1 MKRLLSTTFIADL
14 LDVEG
19 KLKRLLEYVKR
30 ENTLDV
36 EIRENYIN
44 IYYRGGNALKVTE
57 IDNKR
62 YDYHFDREYLKAATF
77 IIEESINAY
86 KTKLDWNNYFPLVKQ
101 AMDFYF
107 TKYSKE
113 EREYQQIVVRENNY
127 SSIANSTD
135 YFIVDIEYDNRKN
148 ARFDIVAIEWKSD
161 ASIRKLKNGHK
172 PKLVVI
178 EMKYGDGAFRGSA
191 GIKEHIKDFEDFIV
205 NPQTVSEFKEEML
218 GAFRQKRQLGLIPC
232 LSGDGNLNDVT
243 QFADEIEMMF
253 LIANHDPA
261 SSILQTELS
270 GFNNQ
275 NIKFITSNFTGFGL
289 FKENVF
295 DYEQFSQRFKSQ
307 I

>member
-1 MKRLLSTTFIADL
+1 MKRLLSTTFTADL
-14 LDVEG
+14 LKG
-19 KLKRLLEYVKR
+19 KLLEYVKR
-30 ENTLDV
+30 DITLDV

-44 IYYRGGNALKVTE
+44 IYYRGGNVLKLTE
-57 IDNKR
+57 IGDKR
-62 YDYHFDREYLKAATF
+62 YDYHFDREYFKVATF
-77 IIEESINAY
+77 LSEEIINAF
-86 KTKLDWNNYFPLVKQ
+86 KTKLDWNNYFPAVKQ
-101 AMDFYF
+101 GMDFYF

-113 EREYQQIVVRENNY
+113 EREYQQLVVRENNY

-148 ARFDIVAIEWKSD
+148 ARFDIVAVEWKSD

-191 GIKEHIKDFEDFIV
+191 GISKHVTDFNNFIA

-218 GAFRQKRQLGLIPC
+218 SAFRQKRQLGLIPC
-232 LSGDGNLNDVT
+232 LSGNGNINDIV

-261 SSILQTELS
+261 SSILQTELNNL
-270 GFNNQ
+270 GNQ
-275 NIKFITSNFTGFGL
+275 NVKFIASNFSGYGL

-295 DYEQFSQRFKSQ
+295 DYPEFMQRFQSQ

>member
-1 MKRLLSTTFIADL
+1 MKRLLSDTFIANL
-14 LDVEG
+14 QKV
-19 KLKRLLEYVKR
+19 KLLEYVKR
-30 ENTLDV
+30 DNTLDI

-44 IYYRGGNALKVTE
+44 IYYRGGNALKVSE
-57 IDNKR
+57 ISDKR
-62 YDYHFDREYLKAATF
+62 YDYHFDSKYLALASF
-77 IIEESINAY
+77 ISLETITSY
-86 KTKLDWNNYFPLVKQ
+86 KTNLDWNNYFPMAKQ
-101 AMDFYF
+101 AMDMYF
-107 TKYSKE
+107 TRYNKE
-113 EREYQQIVVRENNY
+113 EREYQQLVVRENNS

-135 YFIVDIEYDNRKN
+135 YFIIDIEYDNHKN
-148 ARFDIVAIEWKSD
+148 ARFDIVAIEWISD
-161 ASIRKLKNGHK
+161 ASIRRLKNGYK

-178 EMKYGDGAFRGSA
+178 EMKYGDGAFKGSA
-191 GIKEHIKDFEDFIV
+191 GIQKHIIDFENFTV

-218 GAFRQKRQLGLIPC
+218 SVFRQKRQLGLIPS
-232 LSGDGNLNDVT
+232 LSGNGNLNDVT
-243 QFADEIEMMF
+243 QFTDEIELMF

-307 I
+307 L